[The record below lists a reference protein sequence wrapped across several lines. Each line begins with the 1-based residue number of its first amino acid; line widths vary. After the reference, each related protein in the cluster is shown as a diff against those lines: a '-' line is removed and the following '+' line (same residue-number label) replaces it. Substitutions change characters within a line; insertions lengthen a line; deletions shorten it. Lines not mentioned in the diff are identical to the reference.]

1 MIMKLRLKDIVILS
15 LIAALM
21 TVSDFAMEALP
32 NIHLVGVFT
41 VIATAVYRK
50 YALLSI
56 YVYAFIQGV
65 LGGFN
70 LWWIPYLYVWTILW
84 GAVML
89 VPKRIPDKYKYVLYI
104 ALCAAHGFLFGILY
118 APTQA
123 LIFGLDF
130 NGMLAWIAA
139 GLTFDAIHGVSNLV
153 LGAALIYPAVKI
165 LKSTN
170 KYAK

>member
-1 MIMKLRLKDIVILS
+1 MKLKLKDIVILS

-21 TVSDFAMEALP
+21 TVSDFIMEALP
-32 NIHLVGVFT
+32 NVHLVGVFT

-56 YVYAFIQGV
+56 YVYAFIQCV
-65 LGGFN
+65 MGGFN

-89 VPKRIPDKYKYVLYI
+89 VPKRIPDKFKYVIYVG
-104 ALCAAHGFLFGILY
+104 LCALHGFLFGVIY
-118 APTQA
+118 APAQA
-123 LIFGLDF
+123 LMFGLDF
-130 NGMLAWIAA
+130 NGMLAWIAS
-139 GLTFDAIHGVSNLV
+139 GLTFDMIHGLGNLV

-165 LKSTN
+165 LKQN
-170 KYAK
+170 DKFAK

>member
-1 MIMKLRLKDIVILS
+1 MIMKLKLKDIVILS

-32 NIHLVGVFT
+32 NVHLVGVFT
-41 VIATAVYRK
+41 VISTAVYRK

-65 LGGFN
+65 MGGFN

-89 VPKRIPDKYKYVLYI
+89 VPKRIPDKFKYIMYVG
-104 ALCAAHGFLFGILY
+104 LCALHGFLFGVIY
-118 APTQA
+118 APAQA
-123 LIFGLDF
+123 LMFGLDF
-130 NGMLAWIAA
+130 NGMLAWIAS
-139 GLTFDAIHGVSNLV
+139 GFTFDMIHGLGNLV
-153 LGAALIYPAVKI
+153 LGTALIYPAVKI
-165 LKSTN
+165 LKQTD
-170 KYAK
+170 KFAK